1 MMAEDWDPDRYH
13 DTFADQVRKL
23 VEDKAAGHEIV
34 VSEGAPAEG
43 TNVVDLMDAIKRSV
57 VKAESGRP
65 KHENLD
71 DLSKAELHKRAT
83 DLDIPGRSGMNREE
97 LQSAVEH
104 AA

>member
-43 TNVVDLMDAIKRSV
+43 TNVVDLMDALKRSV
-57 VKAESGRP
+57 VKAESGR
-65 KHENLD
+65 
-71 DLSKAELHKRAT
+71 AEARKPRRPLQGRASQASHG
-83 DLDIPGRSGMNREE
+83 P
-97 LQSAVEH
+97 
-104 AA
+104 